1 VDTQS
6 PKVRRRPF
14 LAPLWLLAAAGVA
27 ACALAFGAW
36 RAADT
41 TTVLLV
47 RHAEKQLSTI
57 EDPPLAPQGELRAQ
71 RLGQMFGGR
80 GTPARI
86 SAIYVSDTRRAQQT
100 AAPVEAHTGLK
111 AQVVPAADVKALA
124 RRILD
129 EHGGESVLVI
139 GHSNTIPAL
148 VQELAGSSVPPITAD
163 DYASIYIVSV
173 PTFGRASVLRL
184 EY

>member
-1 VDTQS
+1 MDTPP
-6 PKVRRRPF
+6 PKVRRKPF

-27 ACALAFGAW
+27 VIALAIGSW
-36 RAADT
+36 RAANT

-86 SAIYVSDTRRAQQT
+86 SAIFVSDTRRAQQT

-111 AQVVPAADVKALA
+111 AQIVPGGDITALA
-124 RRILD
+124 RRILED
-129 EHGGESVLVI
+129 HAGESVLVV

-148 VQELAGSSVPPITAD
+148 VQELARFSVPPIADD
-163 DYASIYIVSV
+163 DYATIYIVSV
-173 PTFGRASVLRL
+173 PSFGRANVLRL